1 MKVSLD
7 AGGPVEQVVAVGG
20 QRALRESPLDA
31 PLLPWMLSRRRP
43 DTAESSDANVGART
57 LQESELIWKGKPPDE

>member
-1 MKVSLD
+1 MKVRLD

-20 QRALRESPLDA
+20 QCALRESPLD
-31 PLLPWMLSRRRP
+31 LPWMLSRRRP